1 MKKRVKMRQ
10 KILKCVSVS
19 LAFLFLF
26 SCITVNIYF
35 PEAEVKKAAEE
46 IVNEIVKEEG
56 EKEKKDKKV
65 QMMEMDQLS
74 LSLGSSL
81 SLLPT
86 VYVQQETQVST
97 PKIRALQ
104 NAMAERRPKLKP
116 FFSSGNI
123 GEMNDGYIKIRDESG
138 LNLKDKALLR
148 NMVNDENNDRRNMY
162 AEVAVAMEIDA
173 SQISRIQKIF
183 AQLWVKNAQQGWW
196 IQKENGEW
204 VKKQ

>member
-1 MKKRVKMRQ
+1 MRQ
-10 KILKCVSVS
+10 KIPKCVSVS
-19 LAFLFLF
+19 LVFLFLL

-46 IVNEIVKEEG
+46 IVSEIVKEEG

-65 QMMEMDQLS
+65 QMMELDQMS
-74 LSLGSSL
+74 LSLGSSS
-81 SLLPT
+81 SLLPS
-86 VYVQQETQVST
+86 VYAQQETQVST

-104 NAMAERRPKLKP
+104 NAMGERRPKLKP
-116 FFSSGNI
+116 FFESGNI
-123 GEMNDGYIKIRDESG
+123 GETNDGFIKIRDESG

-148 NMVNDENNDRRNMY
+148 NLVNDENNDRRNMY
-162 AEVAVAMEIDA
+162 AEVAVAQDIKA
-173 SQISRIQKIF
+173 SQIPRIQKIF
-183 AQLWVKNAQQGWW
+183 AELWIREAQPGWW

>member
-1 MKKRVKMRQ
+1 MRQ

-19 LAFLFLF
+19 LAFLFLL

-46 IVNEIVKEEG
+46 IVDEIRKGEE
-56 EKEKKDKKV
+56 EKDKKDKEWP
-65 QMMEMDQLS
+65 MMELDQMS
-74 LSLGSSL
+74 LSMGSSS

-97 PKIRALQ
+97 PKIRALKQ
-104 NAMAERRPKLKP
+104 SLKERFPKLKP
-116 FFSSGNI
+116 FFDSGNI
-123 GEMNDGYIKIRDESG
+123 GETNDGFIKLRDESG
-138 LNLKDKALLR
+138 LNLRDKALLR
-148 NMVNDENNDRRNMY
+148 NLVNDENNDRRNMY

-183 AQLWVKNAQQGWW
+183 AQLWVKDAQPGWW
-196 IQKENGEW
+196 IQNENGEW

>member
-1 MKKRVKMRQ
+1 MR
-10 KILKCVSVS
+10 LKSLKWISAS
-19 LAFLFLF
+19 LALLFLL

-46 IVNEIVKEEG
+46 IVDEIRKGEE

-65 QMMEMDQLS
+65 QMMELDQMS
-74 LSLGSSL
+74 LSLGSS
-81 SLLPT
+81 SLLLPS
-86 VYVQQETQVST
+86 VYAQQETQVST
-97 PKIRALQ
+97 PKIRALKQ
-104 NAMAERRPKLKP
+104 SLKERFPKLKP
-116 FFSSGNI
+116 FFDSGNI
-123 GEMNDGYIKIRDESG
+123 GETNDGFIKLRDESG

-148 NMVNDENNDRRNMY
+148 NLVNDENNDRRNMY

-173 SQISRIQKIF
+173 SQVSRIQKIF
-183 AQLWVKNAQQGWW
+183 AQLWVKDAQPGWW